1 MVLLDGNF
9 APWLPLN
16 TFISMYAR
24 TNRCHNE
31 RSSRTNYVRSSVP
44 DCIYKYIYIYIYIYI
59 VIKYIYIYDELKSYP
74 RLRKP
79 VGSFPWLRVGT
90 GLAVS

>member
-1 MVLLDGNF
+1 MLGQTDVITNEVLE
-9 APWLPLN
+9 PI
-16 TFISMYAR
+16 TFVLAYPTVYI
-24 TNRCHNE
+24 N
-31 RSSRTNYVRSSVP
+31 
-44 DCIYKYIYIYIYIYI
+44 IYIYIYIYIYI